1 MATVAR
7 ISTGNQLL
15 RGLSSFDF
23 ELLAP
28 HLSAVVLRMRQE
40 LEQPNKRIDGIYFP
54 DTGFASVLAAHPN
67 GTRVEIGIVGCEGV
81 TGVAV
86 LLGNEQSPHETYI
99 QVAGRGMRI
108 AAANLCSAMEASPS
122 LQTML
127 HKYVQA
133 FMVQTAHTAVANA
146 RATLPERLARWLL
159 MAQDRLSTDTLP
171 ITHEFLSLMMGVRRA
186 GVTEALHELARQK
199 LTRASRGE
207 ITIINRKGLEK
218 RARNFY
224 GIPEDEYRRLL
235 G

>member
-15 RGLSSFDF
+15 RALSSSDF

-28 HLSAVVLRMRQE
+28 HLAAVVLRMRQE
-40 LEQPNKRIDGIYFP
+40 LERPNKRIDDIYFP
-54 DTGFASVLAAHPN
+54 DSGFASVLATHPD
-67 GTRVEIGIVGCEGV
+67 GTQVEIGIVGCEGV

-86 LLGNEQSPHETYI
+86 LLGNEDSPHETYI

-108 AAANLCSAMEASPS
+108 AATDLRSAMEASPS
-122 LQTML
+122 LQTLL

-133 FMVQTAHTAVANA
+133 FMVQSAHTAVANA

-159 MAQDRLSTDTLP
+159 MANDRLATDKLP
-171 ITHEFLSLMMGVRRA
+171 ITHEFLALMMGVRRA

-199 LTRASRGE
+199 LTKASRGE
-207 ITIINRKGLEK
+207 VTILNRKGLEK
-218 RARNFY
+218 RARDFY
-224 GIPEDEYRRLL
+224 GVPEDEYRRLL